1 MTNLDFE
8 QYFKDV
14 DTKYYEP
21 KYIITILENVLGNK
35 LAAIRNEINN
45 TQIVVSKEQI
55 IEYLEKKFAE
65 KNPELKKRIES
76 PTPKSK
82 ENVIGWTRENVN
94 ISSQYIYDILSAKR
108 YQFEPYSL
116 EYFKRYSDIVRNKAL
131 LLLNIIEKIGNN
143 DGTSIQ
149 DLLSEFDIQL
159 AENGD
164 ILKEDIIRL
173 IIPTVYNIN
182 ALNEKVTKANDLST
196 YLTFKLSKDYLYR
209 KDLSENAIYPMK
221 ALQIKNLSYDSIR
234 GNVPLSKSQK
244 VELEKLQQKSKKTL
258 EKKLDN

>member
-45 TQIVVSKEQI
+45 TQIVVSKE
-55 IEYLEKKFAE
+55 E
-65 KNPELKKRIES
+65 NPELKKRVEN

-209 KDLSENAIYPMK
+209 KDLSENIS
-221 ALQIKNLSYDSIR
+221 NESTT
-234 GNVPLSKSQK
+234 N
-244 VELEKLQQKSKKTL
+244 KKFIL
-258 EKKLDN
+258 WFY